1 MKKMKNVL
9 TAGIVGILAF
19 ALTACVKDETTG
31 ETSFSPIVA
40 TQKAV
45 SAVANIP
52 DETKATVLEGL
63 AWLLGATGV
72 GVCAIPALKA
82 GSTYFRNKRKTSTT
96 VAEDDSSAVDD
107 TNDAV

>member
-1 MKKMKNVL
+1 MKKMKSVL
-9 TAGIVGILAF
+9 TAGIVGILVF
-19 ALTACVKDETTG
+19 ALTACVKDEATG
-31 ETSFSPIVA
+31 ETSFSPIAA

-45 SAVANIP
+45 STVANIP

-82 GSTYFRNKRKTSTT
+82 GSTYFRNKSKTSTS
-96 VAEDDSSAVDD
+96 VAEESSAVDD
-107 TNDAV
+107 NNNAV